1 MIRQSKRHVVAV
13 NAAMDDDPD
22 LFFFAPH
29 GSHHDDDEATGVATA
44 EPSEKVL
51 HVLFVS
57 TTGDGEQP
65 DNMKQIWRKLYVLA
79 FTRDQ
84 ALQCYSYTLF
94 SSVSHE

>member
-29 GSHHDDDEATGVATA
+29 GSHHDGDDAVVGTA
-44 EPSEKVL
+44 EPSDNVL

-65 DNMKQIWRKLYVLA
+65 DNMKQIWRKLYV
-79 FTRDQ
+79 RDQ
-84 ALQCYSYTLF
+84 AS
-94 SSVSHE
+94 